1 VLGAKANLCQVVR
14 SPSLYNACNLY
25 AGFGIEGGETE
36 SKEEQGTGQSESSL
50 QKEAGLGDSYQTGSA
65 DNAEDNEVCWFVS
78 CVNIFGSRLLSIV

>member
-1 VLGAKANLCQVVR
+1 
-14 SPSLYNACNLY
+14 LY

-78 CVNIFGSRLLSIV
+78 L